1 MAAKITIEMHALDR
15 GKGTF
20 YMGNMQIPGQIDTDD
35 LVLFFYPNGEN
46 RGTIVIEPRRDK
58 PARLDDDVASPG
70 DDTKK

>member
-1 MAAKITIEMHALDR
+1 MAAKLMIEMHALDR

-35 LVLFFYPNGEN
+35 LVFFFYPNGEN

-58 PARLDDDVASPG
+58 PARPDDDVSSLN
-70 DDTKK
+70 DDMKK